1 MFLRFDAYIYHLAM
15 QRCQE
20 AGGPLCAQVCLVF
33 VQPSKYFK
41 LFAWEINV
49 NFRFQI
55 EALKQIFP
63 KSMQLYTARLPKP
76 VIISFNKL
84 LSNRMYDLIDGI
96 WPEYYYKNNPLPYKA
111 SWVEEFRQGCMCK
124 WRFLV
129 KTTRKTNLAALCANQ
144 LACFGLSARMKRSAL
159 PYVFML
165 QIP

>member
-1 MFLRFDAYIYHLAM
+1 
-15 QRCQE
+15 
-20 AGGPLCAQVCLVF
+20 
-33 VQPSKYFK
+33 
-41 LFAWEINV
+41 
-49 NFRFQI
+49 
-55 EALKQIFP
+55 
-63 KSMQLYTARLPKP
+63 MQLYTARLPKP

-84 LSNRMYDLIDGI
+84 LSNRMYDLIDEI

-111 SWVEEFRQGCMCK
+111 PWVEEFRQGCMCK